1 MAASKKIKSVFKAK
15 GMTGKHLT
23 GLVIYGYLW
32 EDEKRQNWVVD
43 EYAADVVRR
52 IFRETVEGYGPYQI
66 AQRLKKDK
74 IEIPAVHLAR
84 YKEGVNQSKQFKDI
98 YGWGSSTI
106 VNILKKREYLGHT
119 INFKTQKHFK
129 DKKSHYVDESQWVI
143 FENTHE
149 AIIDQETFDT
159 VQRIRSNVRRYP
171 DGWGEVAPLT
181 GLIYCADC
189 GGKMYVHRV
198 NNGKRESQYTCSQY
212 SKVPV
217 GTLCKSQHRIKEAV
231 VLTLISD
238 MLKAIAEYANQDR
251 EEFINLIKETQNN
264 RQQEDI
270 KKARTRLAVAKQ
282 RISELEV
289 LICKIYEDNALGKLP
304 DGRYEI
310 LDRQYANEQKELA
323 EEITALEKTI
333 SAYDIN
339 AKSTDKF
346 IALID
351 KYQNFDNLTIKMLNE
366 FVEKILVHER
376 AKKGRI
382 DTTQEVEIYFNFIG
396 RFVPPALMEAE
407 PTHEE
412 LEELRKI
419 EERKERLHQNY
430 LRRKEKGLVK
440 ADYEKQKDKKKKA
453 MDEKKNA
460 IRAEDIARGVFVP
473 VNQLPI
479 KQPTAATAVS

>member
-1 MAASKKIKSVFKAK
+1 M
-15 GMTGKHLT
+15 
-23 GLVIYGYLW
+23 
-32 EDEKRQNWVVD
+32 
-43 EYAADVVRR
+43 
-52 IFRETVEGYGPYQI
+52 
-66 AQRLKKDK
+66 
-74 IEIPAVHLAR
+74 
-84 YKEGVNQSKQFKDI
+84 
-98 YGWGSSTI
+98 
-106 VNILKKREYLGHT
+106 
-119 INFKTQKHFK
+119 
-129 DKKSHYVDESQWVI
+129 
-143 FENTHE
+143 
-149 AIIDQETFDT
+149 
-159 VQRIRSNVRRYP
+159 
-171 DGWGEVAPLT
+171 
-181 GLIYCADC
+181 
-189 GGKMYVHRV
+189 
-198 NNGKRESQYTCSQY
+198 
-212 SKVPV
+212 PV

-479 KQPTAATAVS
+479 KQPTVATAVS